1 MSAKKLLLNGSS
13 LLAERAVFRTS
24 DAASFVAAHPQRAAL
39 TVLIA
44 GFGLLSLLITYRI
57 FFHPLS
63 KLPGPFLA
71 KFSGAWRNAKYF
83 RGQWH
88 DDVLELHKKYGRV
101 VRVAPNEVSIV
112 DEYAMKNLYGH
123 GHNAQK
129 TSWYNVWNPPGGR
142 THFFSTTDK
151 KTHAFL
157 RKRVTGAYSMSSI
170 LKYEQYIQSCLDL
183 LFHRL
188 QEHAGSGQ
196 AVDIAHFTDAFA
208 FDVIGELGH
217 GEELG
222 HLRTGTDVNGVRKDI
237 FGTFVIASTM
247 GHFPIFA
254 SLARSNFTRA
264 LLPELFKELVIWS
277 NKKIA
282 DRLANHQDVKRDDM
296 LGHFCRM
303 KTIDGKPVPA
313 DDILIEAVNL
323 VGAGADT
330 TAIGMKACLY
340 YLAKS
345 PEYYRLVQDEVDAFH
360 KKQQTPDA
368 ITYAQTQQLPILQAV
383 IKEATRLMPS
393 IVFQLLRYAP
403 ENFVVR
409 DYAIPAGTP
418 VGISPIAQNRDRE
431 IWGEDADE
439 FRPARWLE
447 DEEKRKYFESVNMT
461 FGGNG
466 PRTCIG
472 KNIALVEIHKF
483 IAQFIYNFDFALA
496 DPNDIWKITTYWFMY
511 QYDFKM
517 KISLRKNR
525 APRTPEGIDDDAKH

>member
-1 MSAKKLLLNGSS
+1 M
-13 LLAERAVFRTS
+13 FRTS
-24 DAASFVAAHPQRAAL
+24 DAASFVVAHPQRAAL

-83 RGQWH
+83 RGKWH

-112 DEYAMKNLYGH
+112 DKYAMKNLYGH

-129 TSWYNVWNPPGGR
+129 TSWYDVWNPPGR
-142 THFFSTTDK
+142 TAIFSVTEK

-157 RKRVTGAYSMSSI
+157 RKRVTGAFSMSSI

-183 LFHRL
+183 LL
-188 QEHAGSGQ
+188 YKLKKPAGSGQ
-196 AVDIAHFTDAFA
+196 VIDIAHFTDALA
-208 FDVIGELGH
+208 FDVVGELAY
-217 GEELG
+217 GEKLG
-222 HLRTGTDVNGVRKDI
+222 HLRTGTDVGGLRKGI
-237 FGTFVIASTM
+237 FDAFVFSSTA
-247 GHFPIFA
+247 GHFPLFV
-254 SLARSNFTRA
+254 SLFKSRFTRA
-264 LLPELFKELVIWS
+264 LLPEPFGELRIWS
-277 NKKIA
+277 ERKINH
-282 DRLANHQDVKRDDM
+282 RLEHLQDVKRDDM

-303 KTIDGKPVPA
+303 KTIDGNPVPV

-330 TAIGMKACLY
+330 TAIGMKACLH

-345 PEYYRLVQDEVDAFH
+345 PEYYRLVQAEVDAFYST
-360 KKQQTPDA
+360 KQTPDA
-368 ITYAQTQQLPILQAV
+368 ITYVQTQELPVLQAV

-418 VGISPIAQNRDRE
+418 VGISPIAQNRDQE
-431 IWGEDADE
+431 IWGEDANE

-447 DEEKRKYFESVNMT
+447 DEEKRRYFESANMT

-496 DPNDIWKITTYWFMY
+496 DPKDAWKITTYWFMY

-517 KISLRKNR
+517 KISLRKDR
-525 APRTPEGIDDDAKH
+525 VPRTPEGFDGDAKH